1 MQVFVKY
8 QDDVGQSLNQG
19 FELSLYDIIY
29 NVIINPIL
37 NSSIENKSFFI
48 KPILLPQICINCVAR
63 LFGIYILVIDT
74 VYMIFL

>member
-37 NSSIENKSFFI
+37 NSSIENKSF
-48 KPILLPQICINCVAR
+48 LLS
-63 LFGIYILVIDT
+63 LY
-74 VYMIFL
+74 YFLKFA